1 MCSCNART
9 ARIEQPA
16 GRPGVLGLFPG
27 SAAGEYSRQ
36 SGELTFVP
44 LVVTA
49 GTLVACG
56 TLLLAILSYI
66 GAAQQVRRS

>member
-1 MCSCNART
+1 MTKYVS
-9 ARIEQPA
+9 I
-16 GRPGVLGLFPG
+16 VL
-27 SAAGEYSRQ
+27 AASPVSIIGIV
-36 SGELTFVP
+36 TFVP

-66 GAAQQVRRS
+66 GAAH